1 MRGFN
6 SEIEQKGVRIHIQT
20 QDKGKKAHYIE
31 SIVYASGKVLA
42 SRKTYYTSFLHHPD
56 LEAKIQEIVKTQHSR
71 IVEEVSAGQFDHLL
85 RSEEKP

>member
-6 SEIEQKGVRIHIQT
+6 LEIEHRGVRIHIQT
-20 QDKGKKAHYIE
+20 QDKGKKAHYVE
-31 SIVYASGKVLA
+31 SIVYASGKVLV

-71 IVEEVSAGQFDHLL
+71 ILEEISTGQFDHFL
-85 RSEEKP
+85 RSEEKS

>member
-6 SEIEQKGVRIHIQT
+6 SEIEHKSVRIHIQT

-42 SRKTYYTSFLHHPD
+42 SRKTYYTSLLHHPD
-56 LEAKIQEIVKTQHSR
+56 LEEKIQEIVKTQHSQ
-71 IVEEVSAGQFDHLL
+71 IVEEVSAGHFDHLL
-85 RSEEKP
+85 RSEEKS